1 MREIIVING
10 QPKTQEIK
18 KCDYNSTSH
27 KWDVVF
33 KNSNKTYSYGYEK
46 VIRLKDST
54 VINSDS
60 LAIYRGDH
68 LISYAACLIERYNGN
83 NASFYRITDRNGNV
97 QEYSARDIRIEKSC
111 LISKKQTD
119 ILKYLKELSGIN
131 SLVNDK
137 GEKLLE
143 KQFSQVS
150 FISEHTALAKYVT
163 GKNGINNGAGSNPIF
178 PFGCNHSQYEAVYNA
193 LENNI
198 SIIEGPPG
206 TGKTQTILNIIA
218 NLLIR
223 NKNVQVVSNN
233 NSAIENVLEKLGEH
247 NLGFVI
253 ALLGKADNKEDF
265 ISNQSGEYPEFD
277 TWIYKDDTTDL
288 FNRITDLS
296 ESAGKLFKANEELAG
311 LRKEFTDLNV
321 EQKYHDEMLSE
332 RSERPLELKIRRNV
346 SAANILKLRLEWIDA
361 TRTKGINFIF
371 KFKAFFRFGLTDKQV
386 FESDL
391 EKITDALQELYYI
404 RRKEEVE
411 KRIEE
416 LERIVN
422 KNSSTLD
429 DLTTLSMAYLK
440 HVLAKRY
447 GTQSRRVFD
456 SSDFWKNPNDFIKE
470 YPVVLSTTF
479 SAKNTLGSNLCPIT
493 YDYLIM
499 DEASQVD
506 VVTGALALYS
516 ARNAVIVGD
525 RKQLPNVVTPE
536 DEAKAQAI
544 TVSYDIPDGYSFT
557 NSFMA
562 SVQNV
567 ISEVPTV
574 LLKEHYRC
582 HPKIID
588 YCNQKY
594 YKGQLMIMT
603 KDSGENNVLNAVV
616 TVEGNHARGHYNQ
629 RQIEVIRDEIL
640 NDIDCPLDRIGI
652 IAPYRDQV
660 AEMRK
665 ELPSEISI
673 DTVHKF
679 QGREKDV
686 IILST
691 VDNEKNEFLD
701 NPYLINVAISRAKKR
716 LYVVTSAEVAKQSG
730 NVGDLIGYIKY
741 NNFEVVESK
750 IYSVFDNLY
759 SQYTNEVNNYL
770 KGRKKI
776 SEYDSE
782 NLMYAL
788 LEDIINEQEYNE
800 LKVLCHVSLRDIL
813 KDTSLLSNAEKRY
826 ALNSHTHI
834 DFSVINRVNKK
845 YVLAIEVD
853 GYIYHKEGT
862 DQAERDIMKNHI
874 CDVYGIPLLR
884 LSTIGSSEKEA
895 IVGKLKEL
903 L

>member
-18 KCDYNSTSH
+18 KCEYNSTSH

-54 VINSDS
+54 VINCDS

-111 LISKKQTD
+111 FISKNQTD

-321 EQKYHDEMLSE
+321 EQKYHNEMLSE

-346 SAANILKLRLEWIDA
+346 SAANILKLRLEWVDA

-371 KFKAFFRFGLTDKQV
+371 KFKAFFRFGLTDKKV
-386 FESDL
+386 FEADL

-411 KRIEE
+411 KRIGE
-416 LERIVN
+416 LERIVS
-422 KNSSTLD
+422 KNSRTLD
-429 DLTTLSMAYLK
+429 DLTTLSMTYLK

-447 GTQSRRVFD
+447 GAQSRRVFD

-567 ISEVPTV
+567 ISEVPSV

-813 KDTSLLSNAEKRY
+813 KDTSLLSDAEKRY